1 MGGITP
7 YPTAPLCFGVWP
19 VLQEPTNR
27 RSCVKDY
34 QGGRVK
40 LYGETQT
47 PKLIGKGVNEINIR
61 ISGLTP
67 YLHHVTSRITNL
79 IIRNI
84 RYNRTSAEWI
94 DRADASFT
102 SILSL
107 VLKLLHMNDGIPRKE
122 EKHCARDLTW
132 YASPRN
138 CGITYGYLPAVPKN
152 RRNSG
157 PVMGGDGVI
166 VVGRNIRRVTV
177 SNLQVRTL
185 TSKAGSNATRGS
197 DTKNTPNSKEV
208 NIKAISNYKNL
219 VSAYELIK
227 SNPGNMT
234 EGVTEETLDGMN
246 KKYLENVQLKLKAGK
261 FKFNPARR
269 VQIPKPGK
277 NETRPLTIASPREKI
292 VQKAMQMIIERLYEP
307 KFLPTSHG
315 FRPGKGT
322 HTAMKLLE
330 SNFQSVRYV
339 IEADFSKAFDSIQH
353 DSLMTIIKEEIQCE
367 KTIKTIESGL
377 KAGFV
382 EFGELH
388 NNLSAGTPQGSI
400 LSPLLCNIFLHKL
413 DVFMEGLKAEHE
425 KGTKRQPSTE
435 YMRLQNQAKY

>member
-1 MGGITP
+1 M
-7 YPTAPLCFGVWP
+7 
-19 VLQEPTNR
+19 
-27 RSCVKDY
+27 
-34 QGGRVK
+34 
-40 LYGETQT
+40 
-47 PKLIGKGVNEINIR
+47 NEIDIQ

-67 YLHHVTSRITNL
+67 HLHHVTSRITNL

-84 RYNRTSAEWI
+84 RYNRTSAKWI

-122 EKHCARDLTW
+122 EKHCARDQSW

-138 CGITYGYLPAVPKN
+138 CGITYGYLPTVPKN

-157 PVMGGDGVI
+157 PFMGGDGVI
-166 VVGRNIRRVTV
+166 VVGRNVRRVTV

-197 DTKNTPNSKEV
+197 DIKNTPNSKEV

-219 VSAYELIK
+219 ISAYELIK

-234 EGVTEETLDGMN
+234 KGVTEETLDGMS

-261 FKFNPARR
+261 FKFNPAPSAGGDAGWVAEQRR

-277 NETRPLTIASPREKI
+277 NETRPLNIASPREKI
-292 VQKAMQMIIERLYEP
+292 VQKAMQMIMERLYEP

-315 FRPGKGT
+315 CRPGKGT

-353 DSLMTIIKEEIQCE
+353 DGLMTIIKEEIQCE
-367 KTIKTIESGL
+367 KTIKIIESGL

-388 NNLSAGTPQGSI
+388 NNLGDGTPQGSI

-413 DVFMEGLKAEHE
+413 DVFMEGLKVEHE
-425 KGTKRQPSTE
+425 KGTKRQQSKE